1 MKEELKVELE
11 IKQALKEEKNKNIK
25 EQTSHLEKINKQ
37 VLINKQLEEK
47 CKAFQKT
54 IDEMKQEKLNEEKGK
69 QNQRVESETIELN
82 VK

>member
-1 MKEELKVELE
+1 LKEELKVELE